1 MKYHIKTLC
10 AVCLLYSCSG
20 NDTAKVSQETKNESR
35 SEQAEAAAFNVLY
48 TAFDADNKNYKI
60 IFSDAEGNTYFN
72 SYYEGEEKMNKNIRL
87 QLERKNEYEVRQYR
101 IISGADSGKFIVVNE
116 LNLKIEGIDE
126 AGKRFFSLK
135 LMNN

>member
-1 MKYHIKTLC
+1 MKYCVSALC
-10 AVCLLYSCSG
+10 AICLLYSCTG
-20 NDTAKVSQETKNESR
+20 NNTAKVSQETQKESR
-35 SEQAEAAAFNVLY
+35 PEQTDAAAFNVLY

-87 QLERKNEYEVRQYR
+87 QLDSKNEFDVRKYR

-116 LNLKIEGIDE
+116 LSLKIEGVDE